1 MNKTK
6 RVAMRKHLKAKKL
19 LKEKQKAQAKAA
31 K

>member
-6 RVAMRKHLKAKKL
+6 RVAHRKHMKAKAK
-19 LKEKQKAQAKAA
+19 LKEKEKAQAKAA

>member
-6 RVAMRKHLKAKKL
+6 RVAMRKHLKAKAK
-19 LKEKQKAQAKAA
+19 LKEKQKAQAKTS

>member
-6 RVAMRKHLKAKKL
+6 RVAMRKHLKRKEVLKAKA
-19 LKEKQKAQAKAA
+19 KAQAKA